1 MTTIAVQIIQE
12 NRCHIQDMMSV
23 LCASAL
29 VKFGCKH
36 IHPISNLVAFV
47 SGVEGASFLV
57 IAKSVH
63 TLRTS
68 LDMGERRS
76 AKRALIIAFSAALGA
91 AALKKRYTTVQMPR
105 TFDKTLVFT
114 TCAIMALAETGMRAP
129 KFLDTLF
136 PEPNVVLPPLGPP
149 RPIAQLPEEKQP
161 MKWDPEE
168 IIASFRGGDREEDL
182 LHDMDI
188 LLQATECQLARSSEF
203 PTKFYLVLRGMKN
216 IAPKLAEQI
225 EAVYCTIQKAETLAT
240 AKAAIAK
247 DDFNTKDKIDDL
259 EAEAINTLR
268 GHIETVLASPAD
280 RKSVSDNLI
289 LWVNTKA
296 GTDELNI
303 PGWEDI
309 SKEEKE
315 GFYEKNDIS
324 VKGVYDAII
333 WSKMHDILN
342 TLPEGNKEQLQ
353 FFVDQIPVHI
363 KDSRE
368 VNRTRTRV
376 WFVLCKAPALDLML
390 GLKLRTL
397 NDKIKGTKGSSYL
410 ESSDCDLGLLRRA
423 AKELL
428 A

>member
-1 MTTIAVQIIQE
+1 MTISALQFIQE
-12 NRCHIQDMMSV
+12 NRCHIQDVMSV

-36 IHPISNLVAFV
+36 VQPISNFVAFV

-68 LDMGERRS
+68 LDMRERRS
-76 AKRALIIAFSAALGA
+76 AKRALIIAFSAAFGA

-105 TFDKTLVFT
+105 TFDKPLVIT

-129 KFLDTLF
+129 KFLDTF
-136 PEPNVVLPPLGPP
+136 FSEPNVVLPPLGLP
-149 RPIAQLPEEKQP
+149 RPIAQLPEEMQP
-161 MKWDPEE
+161 MKWDPVG
-168 IIASFRGGDREEDL
+168 IIASFRGGDEEEVL
-182 LHDMDI
+182 LHNMEV
-188 LLQATECQLARSSEF
+188 LLRATECQLARSSEF
-203 PTKFYLVLRGMKN
+203 PTKFYQVLRGMKD
-216 IAPKLAEQI
+216 IAPKLAARI
-225 EAVYCTIQKAETLAT
+225 ESVYCTIQKAETLAT

-280 RKSVSDNLI
+280 RKSVTDNLI

-309 SKEEKE
+309 SKEEEE

-324 VKGVYDAII
+324 VKGIYDAII

-342 TLPEGNKEQLQ
+342 ALPEGNNEQLQ
-353 FFVDQIPVHI
+353 LLVDRIPVYI

-368 VNRTRTRV
+368 VNRTRTKV
-376 WFVLCKAPALDLML
+376 WFILGKTPDLDLML

-397 NDKIKGTKGSSYL
+397 NDKMKGRKGSSYL